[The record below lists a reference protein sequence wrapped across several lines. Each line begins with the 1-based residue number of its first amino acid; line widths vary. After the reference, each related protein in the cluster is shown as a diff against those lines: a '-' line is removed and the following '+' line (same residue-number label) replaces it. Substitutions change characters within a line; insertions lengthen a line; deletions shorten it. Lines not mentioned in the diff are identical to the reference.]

1 MPSVPKT
8 KTERKNHKFVI
19 DCTAPAGKIVD
30 VAAFE
35 KFLTDRI
42 KVEGKL
48 GNLGTNVVVSR
59 DKSKIIITTTIP
71 FSKRYLK
78 YLSKKFLKQRQ
89 IRDFLRVVATTKNTY
104 ELRYFAL
111 ANEAMEEDE

>member
-1 MPSVPKT
+1 MPSVQKT
-8 KTERKNHKFVI
+8 VVKKSHKFVI

-35 KFLTDRI
+35 KYLQDRI
-42 KVEGKL
+42 KVDNKV
-48 GNLGTNVVVSR
+48 GNLGSNVVISK
-59 DKSKIIITTTIP
+59 DKSKIIINTTIP

-78 YLSKKFLKQRQ
+78 YLTKKFLKFKQ

-104 ELRYFAL
+104 ELRYF
-111 ANEAMEEDE
+111 NIGDSESQE

>member
-1 MPSVPKT
+1 MPSVQKT
-8 KTERKNHKFVI
+8 VVKKSHKFVI

-35 KFLTDRI
+35 KYLHDRI
-42 KVEGKL
+42 KVDNKVS
-48 GNLGTNVVVSR
+48 NLGSNVVISK
-59 DKSKIIITTTIP
+59 DKSKIIINTTIP

-78 YLSKKFLKQRQ
+78 YLTKKFLKFKQ

-104 ELRYFAL
+104 ELRYF
-111 ANEAMEEDE
+111 NIGDSESQE